1 MKCPNCGFSIP
12 KGYHCQNCGVD
23 AYVFS
28 KSRQV
33 SIRLY
38 NEALEK
44 ANASDLSGAIER
56 LEQSLIFDKNNT
68 SARNLLGLIYCETG
82 RIADALKHWIISTSY
97 KKEHNPAQGYIEA
110 LQKNARDMEKY
121 NDAVRLY
128 NQALHYL
135 KQGSDDLAIIQ
146 LKKSLD
152 FNPKFIE
159 AYNLMI
165 LCCLMEKN
173 YKRARQFIEIV
184 LKKDIK
190 NPTALRYDRI
200 LTELGVA
207 PSKQSKQIKNAM
219 KTESDKTFSIH
230 KTDSNPPLPR
240 YKRKEKKSGK
250 VLERRDLIA
259 FGVGVLAAAIVLL
272 VLVVPAIN
280 DAKDKKIETLQ
291 AQVDSFTGETNMTPE
306 EVLEMRTK
314 LETLENENKQLRSEE
329 TKQANLELLETAV
342 SQMTDG
348 DYENCVTTLDSIET
362 IGFSEDDLAKYNSVK
377 ATAYPKAADSYYTR
391 GKSSYLSNRFDEAKV
406 DLENALKYVNGENFE
421 DDIIYYLGMIAV
433 ENKDTEQAT
442 TYFQKIIN
450 EFPDSNQLDNT
461 KLAMEQLSASE

>member
-12 KGYHCQNCGVD
+12 TGYHCNNCGVD
-23 AYVFS
+23 AYVFA
-28 KSRQV
+28 KSRQASV
-33 SIRLY
+33 RLY
-38 NEALEK
+38 NQALEK
-44 ANASDLSGAIER
+44 ANASDLSGAIEE
-56 LEQSLIFDKNNT
+56 LEQSLVFDKNNT

-97 KKEHNPAQGYIEA
+97 KKDHNPAQNYIEA
-110 LQKNARDMEKY
+110 LQKNAREMEKY

-128 NQALHYL
+128 NQALQYL

-152 FNPKFIE
+152 FNPGFID

-173 YKRARQFIEIV
+173 YKRARQFVDVV
-184 LKKDIK
+184 LKKDVN
-190 NPTALRYDRI
+190 NPAAMRYAAI
-200 LTELGVA
+200 LSDQGITSGKQPK
-207 PSKQSKQIKNAM
+207 PSKTKQGNNQKV
-219 KTESDKTFSIH
+219 SVL

-240 YKRKEKKSGK
+240 YKRAEKKGAK

-259 FGVGVLAAAIVLL
+259 FGAGILVTAIVLL

-306 EVLEMRTK
+306 EVLEMRTR

-348 DYENCVTTLDSIET
+348 DYESCVTTLDSIET
-362 IGFSEDDLAKYNSVK
+362 VGFSDEDLAKYNSVK
-377 ATAYPKAADSYYTR
+377 STAYPKAADSYYTK
-391 GKSSYLSNRFDEAKV
+391 GKSAFLSNLYDEAKIN
-406 DLENALKYVNGENFE
+406 LETAMKYTNGENFV
-421 DDIIYYLGMIAV
+421 DDILYYLGMIAM
-433 ENKDTEQAT
+433 ENDDMETAKS
-442 TYFQKIIN
+442 YFQQVIN
-450 EFPDSNQLDNT
+450 DYPDSNQLENT
-461 KLAMEQLSASE
+461 QLAMEQIPDA

>member
-12 KGYHCQNCGVD
+12 TGYHCNNCGVD
-23 AYVFS
+23 AYVFA
-28 KSRQV
+28 KSRQA

-38 NEALEK
+38 NQALEK
-44 ANASDLSGAIER
+44 ANASDLSGAIEE
-56 LEQSLIFDKNNT
+56 LEQSLVFDKNNT

-97 KKEHNPAQGYIEA
+97 KKDHNPAQNYIEA
-110 LQKNARDMEKY
+110 LQKNAREMEKY

-128 NQALHYL
+128 NQALQYL

-152 FNPKFIE
+152 FNPGFID

-173 YKRARQFIEIV
+173 YKRARQFVDVV
-184 LKKDIK
+184 LKKDVN
-190 NPTALRYDRI
+190 NPAAMRYAAI
-200 LTELGVA
+200 LSDQGITSGKQPK
-207 PSKQSKQIKNAM
+207 PSKAKQGNSQKV
-219 KTESDKTFSIH
+219 SVL

-240 YKRKEKKSGK
+240 YKRAEKKGAK

-259 FGVGVLAAAIVLL
+259 FGAGILVTAIVLL

-306 EVLEMRTK
+306 EVLEMRTR

-348 DYENCVTTLDSIET
+348 DYESCVTTLDSIET
-362 IGFSEDDLAKYNSVK
+362 VGFSDDDLAKYNSVK
-377 ATAYPKAADSYYTR
+377 STAYPKAADSYYTK
-391 GKSSYLSNRFDEAKV
+391 GKSAFLSNLYDEAKIN
-406 DLENALKYVNGENFE
+406 LETALKYTNGENFV
-421 DDIIYYLGMIAV
+421 DDILYYLGMIAM
-433 ENKDTEQAT
+433 ESDDMETAKS
-442 TYFQKIIN
+442 YFQQVIN
-450 EFPDSNQLDNT
+450 DYPDSNQLENT
-461 KLAMEQLSASE
+461 QLAMEQIPDA

>member
-12 KGYHCQNCGVD
+12 TGYHCNNCGVD
-23 AYVFS
+23 AYVFA
-28 KSRQV
+28 KSRQASV
-33 SIRLY
+33 RLY
-38 NEALEK
+38 NQALEK
-44 ANASDLSGAIER
+44 ANASDLSGAIEE
-56 LEQSLIFDKNNT
+56 LEQSLVFDKNNT

-97 KKEHNPAQGYIEA
+97 KKDHNPAQNYIEA
-110 LQKNARDMEKY
+110 LQKNAREMEKY

-128 NQALHYL
+128 NQALQYL

-152 FNPKFIE
+152 FNPGFID

-173 YKRARQFIEIV
+173 YKRARQFVDVV
-184 LKKDIK
+184 LKKDVN
-190 NPTALRYDRI
+190 NPAAMRYAAI
-200 LTELGVA
+200 LSDQGITSGKQPK
-207 PSKQSKQIKNAM
+207 PSKTKQGNSQKV
-219 KTESDKTFSIH
+219 SVL

-240 YKRKEKKSGK
+240 YKRAEKKGAK

-259 FGVGVLAAAIVLL
+259 FGAGILVTAIVLL

-306 EVLEMRTK
+306 EVLEMRTR

-348 DYENCVTTLDSIET
+348 DYESCVTTLDSIET
-362 IGFSEDDLAKYNSVK
+362 VGFSDDDLAKYNSVK
-377 ATAYPKAADSYYTR
+377 STAYPKAADSYYTK
-391 GKSSYLSNRFDEAKV
+391 GKSAFLSNLYDEAKIN
-406 DLENALKYVNGENFE
+406 LETALKYTNGENFV
-421 DDIIYYLGMIAV
+421 DDILYYLGMIAM
-433 ENKDTEQAT
+433 ESDDMETAKS
-442 TYFQKIIN
+442 YFQQVIN
-450 EFPDSNQLDNT
+450 DYPDSNQLENT
-461 KLAMEQLSASE
+461 QLAMEQIPDA

>member
-12 KGYHCQNCGVD
+12 TGYHCNNCGVD
-23 AYVFS
+23 AYVFA
-28 KSRQV
+28 KSRQASV
-33 SIRLY
+33 RLY
-38 NEALEK
+38 NQALEK
-44 ANASDLSGAIER
+44 ANASDLSGAIEE
-56 LEQSLIFDKNNT
+56 LEQSLVFDKNNT

-97 KKEHNPAQGYIEA
+97 KKDHNPAQNYIEA
-110 LQKNARDMEKY
+110 LQKNAREMEKY

-128 NQALHYL
+128 NQALQYL

-152 FNPKFIE
+152 FNPGFID

-173 YKRARQFIEIV
+173 YKRARQFVDVV
-184 LKKDIK
+184 LKKDVN
-190 NPTALRYDRI
+190 NPAAMRYAAI
-200 LTELGVA
+200 LSDQGITSGKQPK
-207 PSKQSKQIKNAM
+207 PSKTKQGNSQKV
-219 KTESDKTFSIH
+219 SVL

-240 YKRKEKKSGK
+240 YKRAEKKGAK

-259 FGVGVLAAAIVLL
+259 FGAGILVTAIVLL

-306 EVLEMRTK
+306 EVLEMRTR

-348 DYENCVTTLDSIET
+348 DYESCVTTLDSIET
-362 IGFSEDDLAKYNSVK
+362 VGFSDEDLAKYNSVK
-377 ATAYPKAADSYYTR
+377 STAYPKAADSYYTK
-391 GKSSYLSNRFDEAKV
+391 GKSAFLSNLYDEAKIN
-406 DLENALKYVNGENFE
+406 LETAMKYTNGENFV
-421 DDIIYYLGMIAV
+421 DDILYYLGMIAM
-433 ENKDTEQAT
+433 ENDDTETAKS
-442 TYFQKIIN
+442 YFQQVIN
-450 EFPDSNQLDNT
+450 DYPDSNQLENT
-461 KLAMEQLSASE
+461 QLAMEQIPDA

>member
-1 MKCPNCGFSIP
+1 MKCPNCGFTIP
-12 KGYHCQNCGVD
+12 SGCHCDNCGVD
-23 AYVFS
+23 AYVFL
-28 KSRQV
+28 KSRQA

-38 NEALEK
+38 NQALEK
-44 ANASDLSGAIER
+44 ANASDLSGAIED

-97 KKEHNPAQGYIEA
+97 KKDHNPAQNYIET

-128 NQALHYL
+128 NQALQYL

-152 FNPKFIE
+152 FNPSFLD
-159 AYNLMI
+159 AYNLMT

-173 YKRARQFIEIV
+173 YKRARQFIETV
-184 LKKDIK
+184 LKKDIN
-190 NPTALRYDRI
+190 NPTALRYDAI
-200 LTELGVA
+200 LSSQGVA
-207 PSKQSKQIKNAM
+207 SSKQPKQSKFGTKQNNSQM
-219 KTESDKTFSIH
+219 VSVH

-240 YKRKEKKSGK
+240 YKRAEKRTSK

-259 FGVGVLAAAIVLL
+259 FGIGIVATAIVLL
-272 VLVVPAIN
+272 VLVFPAIN

-291 AQVDSFTGETNMTPE
+291 AQVESYTGETNMTPE
-306 EVLEMRTK
+306 EVLEMRTR

-329 TKQANLELLETAV
+329 TKQANLELLQTAV

-348 DYENCVTTLDSIET
+348 DYESCVATLDSIET
-362 IGFSEDDLAKYNSVK
+362 VGFSEEDLAKYNSVK
-377 ATAYPKAADSYYTR
+377 STAYPKAADSYYTK
-391 GKSSYLSNRFDEAKV
+391 GKSAFLSNLFDEAKI
-406 DLENALKYVNGENFE
+406 DLETALKYTNGENFV
-421 DDIIYYLGMIAV
+421 DDILYYLGIIAL
-433 ENKDTEQAT
+433 ENEDMETAKS
-442 TYFQKIIN
+442 YFQQVIDDY
-450 EFPDSNQLDNT
+450 PDSNQLENT
-461 KLAMEQLSASE
+461 QLAMEQIPQE